1 MFAAIAIPL
10 LMAASV
16 VVACKIENYP
26 NPRV

>member
-16 VVACKIENYP
+16 VVACKIEDYP
-26 NPRV
+26 KPRV

>member
-1 MFAAIAIPL
+1 MFDAIAISL

-26 NPRV
+26 KPRV